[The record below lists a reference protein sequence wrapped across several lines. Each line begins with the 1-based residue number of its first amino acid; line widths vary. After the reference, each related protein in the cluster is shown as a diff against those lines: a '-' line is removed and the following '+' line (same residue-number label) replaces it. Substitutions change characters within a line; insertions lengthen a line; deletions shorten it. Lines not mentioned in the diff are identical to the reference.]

1 LATRGLAVP
10 EGSTPPPGNLS
21 APSWVVADL
30 DTGAVIGACGPHEYG
45 APASVQ
51 KLLLAATVM
60 PKLNP
65 ADTVTITQEDLNFE
79 PGSSA
84 VGLILGGKYPVET
97 IWLGLML
104 NSGNDAA
111 NTLARLGGGDRG
123 IPGTLADM
131 NAEAKHLGAYDTHAA
146 TPSGLDGPGQVTS
159 AYDLALIARACF
171 AREDFRKY
179 VGSRT
184 AQMPPE
190 PPKAPKGYQIQNDNR
205 LLFEYPGAMGG
216 KTGFTDL
223 ARHTFVGA
231 AERDG
236 RRLVVTILG
245 AEQQPVRTWQQGAAL
260 LNWGFAVPKG
270 STVGTLVKP
279 GEADRPAIDP
289 AAAAAAGPSAV
300 PVAGPAA
307 LGTPISRT
315 AVIVGVGAA
324 AAVFIAV
331 WLAVALA
338 FRRRRVRRR
347 TLAPTRSSTVGASDF
362 GR

>member
-1 LATRGLAVP
+1 M
-10 EGSTPPPGNLS
+10 
-21 APSWVVADL
+21 

-65 ADTVTITQEDLNFE
+65 ADAVTITQQDLNFE
-79 PGSSA
+79 AGSSA
-84 VGLILGGKYPVET
+84 VGLILGGRYTVET

-123 IPGTLADM
+123 VPGTLADM
-131 NAEAKHLGAYDTHAA
+131 NTEATHLGAYDTHAA

-171 AREDFRKY
+171 ARDDFRKY

-184 AQMPPE
+184 AQMPPQ
-190 PPKAPKGYQIQNDNR
+190 PPKDPKGYQIQNDNR

-231 AERDG
+231 AERGG
-236 RRLVVTILG
+236 RHLVVTILG
-245 AEQQPVRTWQQGAAL
+245 AEQQPVRTWQQGVAL

-279 GEADRPAIDP
+279 GEARAIDP
-289 AAAAAAGPSAV
+289 ATAAATPSAV
-300 PVAGPAA
+300 PVARPAA
-307 LGTPISRT
+307 LGTPTSRT
-315 AVIVGVGAA
+315 AIIVGVGVA

-331 WLAVALA
+331 WLGVALA
-338 FRRRRVRRR
+338 FWRRRARRH
-347 TLAPTRSSTVGASDF
+347 TLPPTRSSTVRVSDF
-362 GR
+362 GG